1 MSATDGINETNKLF
15 MDAFADGDA
24 EKVAGFYTANCRFLP
39 DNSHP
44 VDGRANVQELLQS
57 MMDGGVSSI
66 ELITCE
72 VEDCGDTAVEVGR
85 VVMRGGDDEILD
97 DGKFIVIWKKEDD
110 GWRLHRD
117 IVNSSL
123 PSS

>member
-1 MSATDGINETNKLF
+1 MSATEGINETNKLF
-15 MDAFADGDA
+15 MDAFSAGDA

-39 DNSHP
+39 DNSDP
-44 VDGRANVQELLQS
+44 VDGRANVQGLLQS
-57 MMDGGVSSI
+57 MMDGGVASV
-66 ELITCE
+66 ELITWE

-85 VVMRGGDDEILD
+85 VVMRGDDDEIVD
-97 DGKFIVIWKKEDD
+97 DGKFIVIWKKEND

>member
-1 MSATDGINETNKLF
+1 MSANEGINETNKLF
-15 MDAFADGDA
+15 MDAFAAGDA

-44 VDGRANVQELLQS
+44 VDGRVNVQELLQS

-66 ELITCE
+66 ELITWE

-85 VVMRGGDDEILD
+85 VVMHGGDDEILD

-117 IVNSSL
+117 IVNPNL

>member
-1 MSATDGINETNKLF
+1 MSATEGIKEANKLF

-44 VDGRANVQELLQS
+44 VDGRADVQELLQS
-57 MMDGGVSSI
+57 MMDGGVSSV
-66 ELITCE
+66 ELITWE

-85 VVMRGGDDEILD
+85 VVMRGDDDEIVD
-97 DGKFIVIWKKEDD
+97 DGKFIVIWKKEND

>member
-1 MSATDGINETNKLF
+1 MSATEGINETNKLF
-15 MDAFADGDA
+15 MDAFSAGDA

-39 DNSHP
+39 DNSDP
-44 VDGRANVQELLQS
+44 VDGRANVQGLLQS
-57 MMDGGVSSI
+57 MMDGGVASL
-66 ELITCE
+66 ELITWE

-85 VVMRGGDDEILD
+85 VVMRGDDDEIVD
-97 DGKFIVIWKKEDD
+97 DGKFIVIWKKEND

>member
-1 MSATDGINETNKLF
+1 
-15 MDAFADGDA
+15 
-24 EKVAGFYTANCRFLP
+24 
-39 DNSHP
+39 
-44 VDGRANVQELLQS
+44 

-66 ELITCE
+66 ELITWE

>member
-1 MSATDGINETNKLF
+1 MSATEGINETNKLF

-24 EKVAGFYTANCRFLP
+24 EKVAGFYSANCRFLP

-66 ELITCE
+66 ELITWE

-97 DGKFIVIWKKEDD
+97 DGKFIVIWKKEND

>member
-1 MSATDGINETNKLF
+1 MSAIEGINETNKLF

-123 PSS
+123 PSA

>member
-1 MSATDGINETNKLF
+1 MSATEGINETNKLF

-66 ELITCE
+66 ELITWE

>member
-1 MSATDGINETNKLF
+1 MSATQGINETNKLF
-15 MDAFADGDA
+15 MDAFSAGDA

-39 DNSHP
+39 DNSDP
-44 VDGRANVQELLQS
+44 VDGRANVQGLLQS
-57 MMDGGVSSI
+57 MMDGGVSSV
-66 ELITCE
+66 ELITWE

-85 VVMRGGDDEILD
+85 VVMRGDDDEIVD
-97 DGKFIVIWKKEDD
+97 DGKFIVIWKKEND

>member
-1 MSATDGINETNKLF
+1 MSATEGINETNKLF
-15 MDAFADGDA
+15 MDAFSAGDA

-44 VDGRANVQELLQS
+44 VDGRVNVQELLQS
-57 MMDGGVSSI
+57 MMDGGVSSV
-66 ELITCE
+66 ELITWE

-85 VVMRGGDDEILD
+85 VVMRGDDDEIVD
-97 DGKFIVIWKKEDD
+97 DGKFIVIWKKEND

>member
-1 MSATDGINETNKLF
+1 MPATEGINETNKLF

>member
-1 MSATDGINETNKLF
+1 MSATEGINETNKLF
-15 MDAFADGDA
+15 MDAFSAGDA

-39 DNSHP
+39 DNSDP

>member
-1 MSATDGINETNKLF
+1 MSATEGINETNKLF

-57 MMDGGVSSI
+57 MMDAGVSSI
-66 ELITCE
+66 ELVTWE

>member
-1 MSATDGINETNKLF
+1 MSATEGINETNKLF
-15 MDAFADGDA
+15 MDAFSAGDA

-44 VDGRANVQELLQS
+44 VDGRVNVQELLQS
-57 MMDGGVSSI
+57 MMDGGVSSV
-66 ELITCE
+66 ELITWE
-72 VEDCGDTAVEVGR
+72 VEDCGDTAFEVGR
-85 VVMRGGDDEILD
+85 VVMRGGDDEIVD
-97 DGKFIVIWKKEDD
+97 DGKFIVIWKKEND

>member
-1 MSATDGINETNKLF
+1 MSATEGINETNKLF

-57 MMDGGVSSI
+57 MMDGGVSSV
-66 ELITCE
+66 ELITWE

-85 VVMRGGDDEILD
+85 VVMRGDDDEIVD
-97 DGKFIVIWKKEDD
+97 DGKFIVIWKKEND

>member
-1 MSATDGINETNKLF
+1 MSATEGINETNKLF
-15 MDAFADGDA
+15 MDAFSAGDA

-39 DNSHP
+39 DNSDP

-57 MMDGGVSSI
+57 MMDGGVSSV
-66 ELITCE
+66 ELITWE

-85 VVMRGGDDEILD
+85 VVMRGDDDEIVD
-97 DGKFIVIWKKEDD
+97 DGKFIVIWKKEND

>member
-1 MSATDGINETNKLF
+1 MSATEGINETNKLF

-97 DGKFIVIWKKEDD
+97 DGKFIVIWKKEND

>member
-1 MSATDGINETNKLF
+1 MSATEGINETNQLF
-15 MDAFADGDA
+15 MDAFSAGDA

-39 DNSHP
+39 DNSDP

-57 MMDGGVSSI
+57 MMDGGVSSV
-66 ELITCE
+66 ELITWE
-72 VEDCGDTAVEVGR
+72 VEDCGDTAVEVGQ
-85 VVMRGGDDEILD
+85 VVMRGDADELID
-97 DGKFIVIWKKEDD
+97 DGKFIVIWKKEEG

-123 PSS
+123 PAS